1 MTSVDTA
8 AQKLLVEC
16 GPLLERWRGQVPASL
31 LAYWSASETGGDRLA
46 VSRDPV
52 LIECG
57 LSQAPLA
64 RCLALDVDPFDD
76 DAGVWLLCYE
86 AAQDHDYWARY
97 LTLPRDVLYWILLD
111 YSLGRRA
118 ARQVLALCESRTT
131 ACGPGRQE
139 QALWLAGNLDLDA
152 IGGWGRVSGAKVAKR
167 LREQARRLCA
177 AADLGPLDGQPG
189 GSPTPRPDGLQRLP
203 RALRSPALVC
213 ASNVA
218 PPDVRA
224 RALQEV
230 RDYVC
235 QRRSREYQPT
245 ATLAWRGRRLLDRLR
260 GVA

>member
-1 MTSVDTA
+1 MTVLSEA
-8 AQKLLVEC
+8 RSLLALC
-16 GPLLERWRGQVPASL
+16 GHAMDAWRGPVPAPL
-31 LAYWSASETGGDRLA
+31 LAYWAACETGGDRLA

-86 AAQDHDYWARY
+86 AVQDHSYWSRY
-97 LTLPRDVLYWILLD
+97 LTAPRDVLYWMLLD
-111 YSLGRRA
+111 YSLGRRG
-118 ARQVLALCESRTT
+118 ARQVLMLCESLAATHGASRE
-131 ACGPGRQE
+131 A
-139 QALWLAGNLDLDA
+139 QALWLAGHVDLDRH
-152 IGGWGRVSGAKVAKR
+152 GKWGRVDGAKVARR
-167 LREQARRLCA
+167 LRKQSERLDA
-177 AADLGPLDGQPG
+177 AAMLGPLDGPPG

-203 RALRSPALVC
+203 RAIRSPALVC

-230 RDYVC
+230 RDYVR
-235 QRRSREYQPT
+235 QRRRREFRPT

>member
-1 MTSVDTA
+1 MTVLSEA
-8 AQKLLVEC
+8 RSLLALC
-16 GPLLERWRGQVPASL
+16 GHAMDAWRGPVPAPL
-31 LAYWSASETGGDRLA
+31 LAYWAACETGGDRLA

-86 AAQDHDYWARY
+86 AAQDYDYWSRY
-97 LTLPRDVLYWILLD
+97 LARRIDTLYWMLLD

-139 QALWLAGNLDLDA
+139 QAIWLASNVDLDA
-152 IGGWGRVSGAKVAKR
+152 IGGWGSVSGAKVAKR

-177 AADLGPLDGQPG
+177 AAELGPLDGPPG

-203 RALRSPALVC
+203 RAIRSPALVC

-230 RDYVC
+230 RDYVR
-235 QRRSREYQPT
+235 QRRRREFRPT